1 MSFPT
6 PWVLTVRTVTDGE
19 PNDFGNATTTTVEVE
34 HDWPVSFIAPG
45 ALTDVDDGTR
55 DLSKVA
61 FTIGAPKTDLVPG
74 YRDEVL
80 IDGVWYAV
88 NGTPSDWTRG
98 PFGFAPGVTVE
109 VEADDG

>member
-1 MSFPT
+1 MSLPT
-6 PWVLTVRTVTDGE
+6 PWTLTVRTRTEGE
-19 PNDFGNATTTTVEVE
+19 LDDFGNATSTTSE
-34 HDWPVSFIAPG
+34 HEWPVHFIAPG

-61 FTIGAPKTDLVPG
+61 FTIGAPKSDRVPG

-80 IDGVWYAV
+80 VDGVWYSV
-88 NGTPSDWTRG
+88 NGAAKDWTRG

-109 VEADDG
+109 VEASNG